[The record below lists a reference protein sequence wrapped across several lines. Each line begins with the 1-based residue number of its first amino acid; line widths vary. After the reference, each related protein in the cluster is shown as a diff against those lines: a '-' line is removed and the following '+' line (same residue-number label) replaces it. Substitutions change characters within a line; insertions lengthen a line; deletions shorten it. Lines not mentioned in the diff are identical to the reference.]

1 MIHIEIFEFAE
12 DVLGVFDECGA
23 LPEQLVTAAG
33 LRIMDGPG
41 DGKDLATLLAGVTCG
56 VQRAAARS
64 RLDDQH
70 AEGKTTDE
78 AISLHEMTGERR
90 AAGRKFAHQRAARQD
105 PLGERC
111 MLLGI
116 NLVETRTADGD
127 GDTLRRECTSV
138 TRGVDTGGQTTGDGK
153 TEAREVKSEVAR
165 GPRAVDG
172 RVATAHHRELRGTQG
187 VDGAAYEE
195 HRRSAGDGAQGR
207 WVGGLVGADEVDG
220 VLLQRGEIAGVARG
234 IEARERALAGQRET
248 VPGERGGIEPGE
260 CKRRVQLCGERTP
273 ACGIEG
279 RDTGEQGVIGT
290 GHGPESLPSPSG
302 RATPRK
308 PWNPTDI
315 LLVNELPF
323 RQGPVPM
330 ALLEILEFPDPR
342 LRTRAAPVTRFDAAL
357 GQLIDDMFE
366 TMYAAPGIG
375 LAASQVNVHQQL
387 IVMDC
392 GGERREPLVF
402 INPEVLARDQVG
414 VMEEGCLSVPG
425 IFDEVERAQRV
436 RVRALDR
443 EGKPFEVEL
452 EGLPAVC
459 LQHEMDHL
467 DGKLFVDYL
476 SMLKRDRIRRK
487 LDKDRRDRAAKPS
500 GGKVPATAALER

>member
-1 MIHIEIFEFAE
+1 
-12 DVLGVFDECGA
+12 
-23 LPEQLVTAAG
+23 
-33 LRIMDGPG
+33 
-41 DGKDLATLLAGVTCG
+41 
-56 VQRAAARS
+56 
-64 RLDDQH
+64 
-70 AEGKTTDE
+70 
-78 AISLHEMTGERR
+78 
-90 AAGRKFAHQRAARQD
+90 
-105 PLGERC
+105 
-111 MLLGI
+111 
-116 NLVETRTADGD
+116 
-127 GDTLRRECTSV
+127 
-138 TRGVDTGGQTTGDGK
+138 
-153 TEAREVKSEVAR
+153 
-165 GPRAVDG
+165 
-172 RVATAHHRELRGTQG
+172 
-187 VDGAAYEE
+187 
-195 HRRSAGDGAQGR
+195 
-207 WVGGLVGADEVDG
+207 
-220 VLLQRGEIAGVARG
+220 
-234 IEARERALAGQRET
+234 
-248 VPGERGGIEPGE
+248 
-260 CKRRVQLCGERTP
+260 
-273 ACGIEG
+273 
-279 RDTGEQGVIGT
+279 
-290 GHGPESLPSPSG
+290 
-302 RATPRK
+302 
-308 PWNPTDI
+308 
-315 LLVNELPF
+315 
-323 RQGPVPM
+323 
-330 ALLEILEFPDPR
+330 
-342 LRTRAAPVTRFDAAL
+342 VTRFDAAL

-425 IFDEVERAQRV
+425 IFDEIERAQRV